1 MKRLNQWCLSNFS
14 SAKFLLFPSTLGRSF
29 GAVCACHFTPHSFI
43 RAFISF
49 FISVR
54 ILGFV
59 FYLSVY
65 AIYFAAQL
73 VSDLASERFFVFLS
87 AFPDMLG
94 RCYLRCILYFPGQ
107 ALPSATSRR
116 DSGSSYCLR
125 KILRSQNFDAKG
137 VHARRRRPRPR
148 SQALWADKIRDSVSI
163 HASSTHHLPLSSP
176 FR

>member
-29 GAVCACHFTPHSFI
+29 GAVCACRFTPHSFI

-73 VSDLASERFFVFLS
+73 VSDLASERFFVFLVFS
-87 AFPDMLG
+87 W
-94 RCYLRCILYFPGQ
+94 
-107 ALPSATSRR
+107 PSPAIGHLSKR
-116 DSGSSYCLR
+116 
-125 KILRSQNFDAKG
+125 
-137 VHARRRRPRPR
+137 
-148 SQALWADKIRDSVSI
+148 LWFLLLFEKN
-163 HASSTHHLPLSSP
+163 T
-176 FR
+176 